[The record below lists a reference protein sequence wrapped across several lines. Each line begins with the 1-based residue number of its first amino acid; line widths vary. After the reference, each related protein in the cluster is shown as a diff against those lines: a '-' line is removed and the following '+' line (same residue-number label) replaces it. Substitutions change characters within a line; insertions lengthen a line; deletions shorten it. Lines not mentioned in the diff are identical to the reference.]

1 MTWSGILLFTGI
13 YLMAVATPGPGMAAV
28 IARVMANGTKGIA
41 PFLAG
46 YVAGDLL
53 WFTLAATG
61 LALVAQTYAPIFVGI
76 KYAGAAYLL
85 YMAWRIWNA
94 PVRAADVTALVSRES
109 ALQTFLGSLAL
120 TLGNPKVIVFFLSIM
135 PLAVDIADMQPM
147 VFAELALVITFTMTP
162 VLLVYTLLADR
173 ARRLFRSQGALKA
186 INRGTAGAMAGV
198 AFTIAVR

>member
-1 MTWSGILLFTGI
+1 MTWSGILLFAGI

-46 YVAGDLL
+46 YIVGDLV
-53 WFTLAATG
+53 WFTVAATG
-61 LALVAQTYAPIFVGI
+61 LALVAQTYATVFVVI

-85 YMAWRIWNA
+85 YLAWKIFNT
-94 PVRAADVTALVSRES
+94 PVRTADVAAVVSRES

-135 PLAVDIADMQPM
+135 PLAVEMADMRPM
-147 VFAELALVITFTMTP
+147 VFAELALVIIFTMTP
-162 VLLVYTLLADR
+162 VLLVYTLLAER
-173 ARRLFRSQGALKA
+173 ARRLFRSERALKA

-198 AFTIAVR
+198 AVAIAVR